1 MDVFADLI
9 RGFEGLLNVNT
20 LFFCLLGVLLGQII
34 GALPGIGPSAGC
46 AILLPVAFSMDPK
59 NALIMLC
66 GIYYGAMYGGTVTS
80 VLLNIPG
87 ESSAVISALEGF
99 KLAKKGRG
107 GVTLGI
113 AAIGSFIAG
122 TLSVIALTFFAPPL
136 AQKALLFGPAEKFA
150 VIAMAFAFVSSLQS
164 GGSTTKGIVAL
175 LVGLVLATFGK
186 DVITGVPR
194 LTFGT
199 EWLLDGFDFVPLAL
213 GFFALSEI
221 VATMEQ
227 TEKPEE
233 ISVHALGR
241 VWPSAEEMRSTAVP
255 MARGTLIGFVCGL
268 VPGAGATIATFLSY
282 GVEKRYAR
290 RPEEFGNGS
299 LEAIASTESA
309 NNSCAVGH
317 MVPLM
322 SLAIPGTATTAILL
336 SGFMM
341 FGLQPGP
348 TLFTQHPDIAWGVIA
363 SMYMGNVM
371 LVVMNIAAIP
381 FFVWIVKKA
390 TPLIVPLVISLAVAG
405 GYSMTSSLSDVW
417 IIFASGAIGYVLVKL
432 KYPLVSILL
441 GVVLGGMAETN
452 FRQALRIADGSLMTF
467 IEKPISAS
475 MLAIGALILVGPLA
489 AGYLRKKRAAKRA

>member
-1 MDVFADLI
+1 MDIFAELI
-9 RGFEGLLNVNT
+9 KGFEGLLNFNT
-20 LFFCLLGVLLGQII
+20 LFFCFLGVLLGQII

-122 TLSVIALTFFAPPL
+122 TLGVIALSFFAPML
-136 AQKALLFGPAEKFA
+136 AEKALLFGPAEKFA
-150 VIAMAFAFVSSLQS
+150 VIAMSFAFISSLQS
-164 GGSTTKGIVAL
+164 GGSTTKGIIAL
-175 LVGLVLATFGK
+175 LVGLLLASFGK

-194 LTFGT
+194 LVFGT
-199 EWLLDGFDFVPLAL
+199 DWLLDGFDFVPLAL
-213 GFFALSEI
+213 GFFALAEI
-221 VATMEQ
+221 VATME
-227 TEKPEE
+227 TSEKVEE
-233 ISVHALGR
+233 ISVSALGR
-241 VWPSAEEMRSTAVP
+241 VLPSVEEIKSTAMP
-255 MARGTLIGFVCGL
+255 IARGSLVGFVCGL
-268 VPGAGATIATFLSY
+268 VPGAGSTVAVFLSY
-282 GVEKRYAR
+282 GVEKRYAKH
-290 RPEEFGNGS
+290 PEEFGNGS
-299 LEAIASTESA
+299 LEAVAATESA
-309 NNSCAVGH
+309 NNSCAAGH

-348 TLFTQHPDIAWGVIA
+348 TLFTQHPDIAWAIIA

-371 LVVMNIAAIP
+371 LVIMNMAAIP

-390 TPLIVPLVISLAVAG
+390 TPFIVPLVISLTVAG
-405 GYSMTSSLSDVW
+405 GYSVTNSMSDIW
-417 IIFASGAIGYVLVKL
+417 IVFGSGVAGYILVKL

-452 FRQALRIADGSLMTF
+452 FRQALRISDGSLMTF
-467 IEKPISAS
+467 IEKPISAG
-475 MLAIGALILVGPLA
+475 MLLVGLLMLLGPVVT
-489 AGYLRKKRAAKRA
+489 GYLRKKRAARHA